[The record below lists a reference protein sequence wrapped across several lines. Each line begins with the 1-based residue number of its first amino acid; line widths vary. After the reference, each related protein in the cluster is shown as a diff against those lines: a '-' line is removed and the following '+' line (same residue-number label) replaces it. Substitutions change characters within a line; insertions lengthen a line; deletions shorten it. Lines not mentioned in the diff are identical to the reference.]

1 MKTKFH
7 HKEPGMILTYYLVIS
22 VNNNCHAFNMV
33 TKLKQNRLRFMI
45 NNSTASSN
53 DVDDGQAD

>member
-7 HKEPGMILTYYLVIS
+7 HKEPEMILTYYLVIS
-22 VNNNCHAFNMV
+22 VNNCHAFNMV

-53 DVDDGQAD
+53 DVDDG

>member
-22 VNNNCHAFNMV
+22 VNNCHAFNMV
-33 TKLKQNRLRFMI
+33 TKLKQNRLPFMI

>member
-7 HKEPGMILTYYLVIS
+7 HKERGMIFAYYLVIS
-22 VNNNCHAFNMV
+22 VNCLAFYMA
-33 TKLKQNRLRFMI
+33 TRLRFMI

>member
-22 VNNNCHAFNMV
+22 VNNCLAFNMV